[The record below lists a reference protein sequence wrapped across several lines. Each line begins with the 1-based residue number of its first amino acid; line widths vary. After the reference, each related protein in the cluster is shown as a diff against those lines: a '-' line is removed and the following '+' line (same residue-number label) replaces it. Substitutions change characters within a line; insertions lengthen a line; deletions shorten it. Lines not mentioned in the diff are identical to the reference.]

1 MCWVFAGGMGS
12 RNGSLN
18 TKILRALMPR
28 ENKFMVFK
36 ALPVTRACLESEDG
50 LTEQLGDHVL

>member
-18 TKILRALMPR
+18 PKILTALMPR
-28 ENKFMVFK
+28 ENRVMAFK
-36 ALPVTRACLESEDG
+36 APPVTRACLESEVG